1 MKQIIPKEKDPKQG
15 RTIIKI
21 AGFIPKYKWEE
32 FYLTK

>member
-21 AGFIPKYKWEE
+21 SGFLPKYKWEE